1 MYLVNCMYLNPGDIV
16 NGRYKV
22 ISKLGKGGF
31 GTTYSAYDNQQSP
44 PLIVVLKQ
52 IRIIQSENNEAE
64 RDNDYIR
71 RLRLE
76 ADTLRNLQHPCI
88 PKFFDSFEEDK
99 YYYIVQEY
107 IEGDE
112 LSKEILPGEPIG
124 EEEAESILR
133 EILEIL
139 QFVHENNIIHRDVKP
154 ANIIRRKINGK
165 LYLIDFGA
173 VKEIATEHTNAAGN
187 PLTKAIISMGYTP
200 PEQLAGQPK
209 LNSDIYALG
218 ITIMQAITGF
228 TIRAIDSRFNIPT
241 RDNQGNYIWE
251 DYAPQISPRFKAII
265 SRMIPYSFCD
275 RDRYQSV
282 AEILQDLNRESP
294 PPDDHPPAPL
304 SKSFYT
310 RYRKRIKFAIIAIVT
325 CFALIIF
332 SIQSITTISQ
342 SFLKLSNA
350 FGTNNKTCSL
360 ELEDNISCGEEILDP
375 LSKGAIRRW
384 AAEQHQQKKYTEA
397 TKYFQK
403 SWQKERR
410 DAETLIYLNNS
421 LLDANKI
428 DHYTIAVAVPLSF
441 NKIIKSSET
450 AQDFLRGVAQVQTEV
465 NLNLSKINPEIKNQL
480 SPYNFLTYRSISQTK
495 NKGLKVI
502 IVDDANNKEQAK
514 QVAQKIANRKGVLG
528 IIGHYTSR
536 MTLNTVDIYQQK
548 QLAQISYGTTTKELT
563 ENPKNNFF
571 RVVYTNEEEA
581 DALLKYIEQNDL
593 AAKRI
598 AIFYNPNS
606 EYSNRF
612 KIELETKIE
621 NLGNPNIKI
630 INAFD
635 LADENYF
642 SASSALK
649 QIVDDGVNICLLLPD
664 GQVSNSLAKAIDVLK
679 LDNGERLILGA
690 NVLINSKVNQIETTR
705 PLNLIVTTFWHST
718 ADLASTFNQQTQQL
732 WGNRVNGGTAM
743 AYDATLAM
751 LEAIKR
757 QDKPTRPGTIQQLS
771 DGNFSVVKTATG
783 EINFNTPKNG
793 DRLNFYPTLV
803 RLHKC
808 QDGNNHFVTLSLD
821 DTEASDL
828 VCQSE

>member
-1 MYLVNCMYLNPGDIV
+1 MYLINCMCLSPGDIV
-16 NGRYKV
+16 NERYEIIIELGR
-22 ISKLGKGGF
+22 GGF
-31 GTTYSAYDNQQSP
+31 GITYSAYDNQQSP

-52 IRIIQSENNEAE
+52 IKIVQTDNNEGE

-76 ADTLRNLQHPCI
+76 ADTLKNLQHPAI
-88 PKFFDSFEEDK
+88 PKFFDSFEADN

-107 IEGDE
+107 IVGHD
-112 LSKEILPGEPIG
+112 LSQEIFPGEPIS
-124 EEEAESILR
+124 EDEAVSILQ

-139 QFVHENNIIHRDVKP
+139 KFIHQNNIIHRDIKP
-154 ANIIRRKINGK
+154 ANIIRRHSDNK
-165 LYLIDFGA
+165 LFLIDFGA
-173 VKEIATEHTNAAGN
+173 VKEIATEHTSNSGIH
-187 PLTKAIISMGYTP
+187 LTRAIIAKGYSP
-200 PEQLAGQPK
+200 VEQLRGQPQ

-218 ITIMQAITGF
+218 IMLMQAVTGF
-228 TIRAIDSRFNIPT
+228 SLNAICDAQRIPQ
-241 RDNQGNYIWE
+241 RDNNCNYIWQ
-251 DYAPQISPRFKAII
+251 DYAPQINSELKEII
-265 SRMIPYSFCD
+265 SKMIKYNFNN
-275 RDRYQSV
+275 RYQNV
-282 AEILQDLNRESP
+282 HQVLQDLDKIIKEKKYFRE
-294 PPDDHPPAPL
+294 L
-304 SKSFYT
+304 FKKTIKLFKQ
-310 RYRKRIKFAIIAIVT
+310 YRKQIKFLIITIIACLLSVLLLKI
-325 CFALIIF
+325 ALADRNIC
-332 SIQSITTISQ
+332 
-342 SFLKLSNA
+342 SFN
-350 FGTNNKTCSL
+350 
-360 ELEDNISCGEEILDP
+360 LEDHISCGEEILDP
-375 LSKGAIRRW
+375 LSKGAIRNR
-384 AAEQHQQKKYTEA
+384 AAEKYQQKQYTEA
-397 TKYFQK
+397 TKYFQD

-428 DHYTIAVAVPLSF
+428 DHYTIAVAVPLSS
-441 NKIIKSSET
+441 NKIIKSSAI

-502 IVDDANNKEQAK
+502 ITDDANNKQQAK
-514 QVAQKIANRKGVLG
+514 QVAQKIANIKGVLG
-528 IIGHYTSR
+528 IIGHYASR
-536 MTLNTVDIYQQK
+536 MTINTVNIYRQK

-563 ENPKNNFF
+563 ENPENNFF

-593 AAKRI
+593 LDKKI

-606 EYSNRF
+606 EYSNRL
-612 KIELETKIE
+612 KIELETKIKK
-621 NLGNPNIKI
+621 LGNPNIQI
-630 INAFD
+630 LNAFD
-635 LADENYF
+635 LADENHF

-649 QIVDDGVNICLLLPD
+649 QLDKLGVNICLLLPD
-664 GQVSNSLAKAIDVLK
+664 GQVSNSLAKAIDVLE
-679 LDNGERLILGA
+679 LDNGERLMLGA
-690 NVLINSKVNQIETTR
+690 NVLINTKVTQVETSQ
-705 PLNLIVTTFWHST
+705 PLNLILSTFWHPT

-743 AYDATLAM
+743 AYDATLVM

-757 QDKPTRPGTIQQLS
+757 QDKPTRQGTIQKLS
-771 DGNFSVVKTATG
+771 NGNFSVVKTATG

-808 QDGNNHFVTLSLD
+808 QDGSNHFVTLSLD

-828 VCQSE
+828 VCKSE